1 MFVHV
6 ERGSSGMLISGEKQP
21 SVREL
26 AQQLAVNVNTAF
38 RIYERLAAEG
48 LIDARRHGEQFEIV
62 VDGAPRFRDELA
74 SAGHSVQPTAMTL
87 DDIFEAFVIGR
98 PQAWGEAWRPAEN
111 RSLDALVRANAN

>member
-6 ERGSSGMLISGEKQP
+6 ERGCSGMLISGEKQP

-74 SAGHSVQPTAMTL
+74 SAGHSMTL

-98 PQAWGEAWRPAEN
+98 PQAWGEA
-111 RSLDALVRANAN
+111 